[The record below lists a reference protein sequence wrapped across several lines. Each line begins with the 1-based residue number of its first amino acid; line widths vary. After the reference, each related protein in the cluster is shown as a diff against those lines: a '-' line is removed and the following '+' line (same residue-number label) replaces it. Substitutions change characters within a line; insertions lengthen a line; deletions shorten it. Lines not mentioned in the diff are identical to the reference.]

1 MGLGLRLFLFLDFL
15 YTPLHRVPP
24 DRLLQSGKSINR
36 YELTP
41 KPNCIQG
48 IAVTR
53 LSESITFR
61 ADSDLAQKIDAA
73 REAFGIS
80 RSDWVRGAI
89 INHFRQSTPE
99 DLNLQFVDLRQTLT
113 HMDMEASRT
122 SAQLKR
128 VTFMILTIVGR
139 VSADEAK
146 AIVRKVFKE

>member
-1 MGLGLRLFLFLDFL
+1 M
-15 YTPLHRVPP
+15 
-24 DRLLQSGKSINR
+24 
-36 YELTP
+36 
-41 KPNCIQG
+41 
-48 IAVTR
+48 TR

-113 HMDMEASRT
+113 HLDAETSRT
-122 SAQLKR
+122 TAQLKR
-128 VTFMILTIVGR
+128 ITFMILTIVAR

-146 AIVRKVFKE
+146 AIVRRVFKE